1 VPLTEW
7 KSGMVIGICRL
18 ELMIRENHSLKEK
31 RRIVKQIVDRVKHR
45 FNVSIAEVGSN
56 DLWQSAELG
65 LCMVSNDRRFTN
77 QALDK
82 IVDFI
87 ESFTSADVIKSDI
100 EILTI

>member
-1 VPLTEW
+1 
-7 KSGMVIGICRL
+7 MVIGICRL

-31 RRIVKQIVDRVKHR
+31 RRVVKQIVDRVKHR
-45 FNVSIAEVGSN
+45 FNVSIAEVGNN
-56 DLWQSAELG
+56 DLWQSAVLG
-65 LCMVSNDRRFTN
+65 LCMVSNDRRFAN

-87 ESFTSADVIKSDI
+87 ESIASADVIKSDI

>member
-1 VPLTEW
+1 VPLDAW

-45 FNVSIAEVGSN
+45 FNVSIAEVGNN

-65 LCMVSNDRRFTN
+65 ICMVSNDRRFTN

-87 ESFTSADVIKSDI
+87 ESMTSADVIKSEM

>member
-1 VPLTEW
+1 
-7 KSGMVIGICRL
+7 MVIGICRL

-45 FNVSIAEVGSN
+45 FNVSIAEVGNN

-87 ESFTSADVIKSDI
+87 ESITSAVVIKSDI

>member
-1 VPLTEW
+1 
-7 KSGMVIGICRL
+7 MVIGICRL

-45 FNVSIAEVGSN
+45 FNVSIAEVGNN

-65 LCMVSNDRRFTN
+65 LCMVSNDRCFTN

>member
-1 VPLTEW
+1 
-7 KSGMVIGICRL
+7 MVIGVCRL
-18 ELMIRENHSLKEK
+18 ELSIRENHSLKEK

-45 FNVSIAEVGSN
+45 FNVSIAEVGKN

-77 QALDK
+77 QALDT

-87 ESFTSADVIKSDI
+87 ESITSADVIASEM
-100 EILTI
+100 EILTL

>member
-7 KSGMVIGICRL
+7 KSGMVIGICHI

>member
-1 VPLTEW
+1 
-7 KSGMVIGICRL
+7 MVIGICRL

-45 FNVSIAEVGSN
+45 FNVSIAEVGDN

-87 ESFTSADVIKSDI
+87 ESITSADVIKAEI

>member
-1 VPLTEW
+1 
-7 KSGMVIGICRL
+7 MVIGVCRL
-18 ELMIRENHSLKEK
+18 DLMIRENHSLKEK

-45 FNVSIAEVGSN
+45 FNVSIAEVGNN
-56 DLWQSAELG
+56 DLWQSAQIG

-77 QALDK
+77 EALDK

-87 ESFTSADVIKSDI
+87 EGINSAEVIKSDI